1 MVTRDPRQARHTS
14 VIRTCLGCGARAAK
28 YDLLRVVAV
37 GNEIVPDPRA
47 RRPGRGAYLHPSQEC
62 FKQAQRRRAFARA
75 LRQPGPLG
83 TDALAGYLA
92 ESGRGLAGHDP
103 GAARTAGPG

>member
-1 MVTRDPRQARHTS
+1 V
-14 VIRTCLGCGARAAK
+14 GCGARAAK
-28 YDLLRVVAV
+28 SDLLRVVAV
-37 GNEIVPDPRA
+37 GNEIVPDAPA

-83 TDALAGYLA
+83 TDTLAGYLT

-103 GAARTAGPG
+103 GVARTAGPGQPGPGKQAEIAMSDR